1 MRLHL
6 FNDDAA
12 SFLFF
17 LKKIAPDVEKTP
29 DILIGMT

>member
-17 LKKIAPDVEKTP
+17 LKIAPDVEKTP